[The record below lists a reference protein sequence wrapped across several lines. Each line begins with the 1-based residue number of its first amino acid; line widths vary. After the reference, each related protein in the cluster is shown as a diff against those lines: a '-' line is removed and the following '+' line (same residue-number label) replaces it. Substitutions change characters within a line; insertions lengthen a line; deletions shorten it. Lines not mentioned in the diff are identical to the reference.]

1 MTAPQLPV
9 GSVVAGYRVVSLL
22 GEGSTGAVYLAERD
36 GERVALKVLAP
47 EFARD
52 ERFRRRFMRESEIA
66 AGLSH
71 DHVVPILD
79 FGEAGGEL
87 YLAMRHVDGPDLR
100 ALLTRDGALGPERA
114 LELLAQVAGA
124 LDEAHARG
132 LVHRDVKPANILV
145 EGDHVF
151 LADFGLA
158 KHASSASSLTGERS
172 FVGTIAYVA
181 PEQVK
186 GEKVDGRADVYSLG
200 CVLHE
205 ALTGAPPF
213 ERESELAV
221 VYAHLNELPPR
232 VSDLRA
238 ELPDSLDR
246 VLRKAMAK
254 EPRQRYGACRELVA
268 AAKEALA
275 SPHSAR
281 RRRRVQAAALV
292 TVVGAAAVALAL
304 VLAGGDEH
312 PDQPAAVRVAG
323 PGVALVD
330 AATRRPV
337 GRVALAERP
346 SDVVFGRRS
355 AWALLSRARRVTEI
369 DLAGRRP
376 VGSVKVPF
384 APGGIA
390 LAGGSLFVTENGGP
404 GVVRIEAATR
414 RVTAHW
420 TVDTHGLR
428 VSDPSG

>member
-1 MTAPQLPV
+1 MNAPQLPA
-9 GSVVAGYRVVSLL
+9 GAVVAGYRVLSLL

-36 GERVALKVLAP
+36 GEDGPVALKVLGR

-52 ERFRRRFMRESEIA
+52 ERFRKRFIRESEIA
-66 AGLSH
+66 ASLDHS
-71 DHVVPILD
+71 HVVPILG
-79 FGEAGGEL
+79 FGETDGEL

-145 EGDHVF
+145 DGERAY

-213 ERESELAV
+213 DRESELAV

-232 VSDLRA
+232 VSDVRPS
-238 ELPDSLDR
+238 LPHALDQ

-254 EPRQRYGACRELVA
+254 EPRQRYATCAETITA
-268 AAKEALA
+268 A
-275 SPHSAR
+275 R
-281 RRRRVQAAALV
+281 AALEAPE
-292 TVVGAAAVALAL
+292 TSRRKRIPAGAIVATLAAIALTAVAVWQGAKDDHG
-304 VLAGGDEH
+304 A
-312 PDQPAAVRVAG
+312 DQPAVTRLAVAG
-323 PGVALVD
+323 TGVALVD
-330 AATRRPV
+330 AHTK
-337 GRVALAERP
+337 RVLQRVPLAERP
-346 SDVVFGRRS
+346 SEIVFDRRS
-355 AWALLSRARRVTEI
+355 AWALLPRAQRLAQV
-369 DLAGRRP
+369 DLASRTTKGA
-376 VGSVKVPF
+376 VKLPF
-384 APGGIA
+384 E
-390 LAGGSLFVTENGGP
+390 AGGPPPPGRGPVVSPHGGP
-404 GVVRIEAATR
+404 GGGRAA
-414 RVTAHW
+414 AA
-420 TVDTHGLR
+420 
-428 VSDPSG
+428 PP